1 MGIMSLKMHLKRIEI
16 LNKEV
21 VSNNEFYAMHM
32 NELCHTHNDHQS
44 LKTTMCEMRV
54 KNADL
59 IKTGNF
65 DIMNKILALPCL
77 WKIILNVW
85 THEHTFCK
93 KMQKLKENGKN
104 INFFV

>member
-1 MGIMSLKMHLKRIEI
+1 MMMGIMSLKKHLKRIEI

-65 DIMNKILALPCL
+65 DIMNKILALSCL
-77 WKIILNVW
+77 
-85 THEHTFCK
+85 
-93 KMQKLKENGKN
+93 
-104 INFFV
+104 

>member
-1 MGIMSLKMHLKRIEI
+1 MGIMSLKKHLKRIEI

-59 IKTGNF
+59 IKTGDFEQNSCF
-65 DIMNKILALPCL
+65 ALFMKNHFECMNTWAHFLQ
-77 WKIILNVW
+77 
-85 THEHTFCK
+85 

>member
-1 MGIMSLKMHLKRIEI
+1 MGIMSLKKHLKRIEI

-59 IKTGNF
+59 IKKWCFLYNEQNYCF
-65 DIMNKILALPCL
+65 AMFMKNHFECMNTWAHFL
-77 WKIILNVW
+77 
-85 THEHTFCK
+85 
-93 KMQKLKENGKN
+93 QKNAKAEGKWEEY
-104 INFFV
+104 